1 MGRVYLFLFL
11 KKNMLKLNNK
21 NVKLHPK
28 SITVVDNDKTVNV
41 IKAISFNSMDIKNK
55 FNYSSKLKVNLENKI
70 EFNQLDSSRLYLYEN
85 NWYFF
90 MFNKTI
96 ELANK
101 INDIN
106 LLEKLNKQK
115 EIAEKIGTT
124 IIYVNN

>member
-1 MGRVYLFLFL
+1 
-11 KKNMLKLNNK
+11 MLELNNK

-55 FNYSSKLKVNLENKI
+55 FNYSSKLKVNLKNKI

-96 ELANK
+96 ELAKK

-115 EIAEKIGTT
+115 EIAEKIGAT